1 LKIRILSQKLHKTD
15 KKNVG
20 QATNINWVN
29 IGERITELRRR
40 KNWSQSD
47 LAEAIAASRDIIG
60 KYERNENSP
69 SVEMAVKI
77 AKSFDVPLD
86 YLLGEGKHASYTK
99 ETVKRIEEI
108 EAMDEKA
115 KSILFNVI
123 DTYIRDAKTRKAH
136 AA

>member
-1 LKIRILSQKLHKTD
+1 MF
-15 KKNVG
+15 
-20 QATNINWVN
+20 N
-29 IGERITELRRR
+29 IGERITELRKR

-60 KYERNENSP
+60 KYERNENGP

-77 AKSFDVPLD
+77 ARAFDVPLD
-86 YLLGEGKHASYTK
+86 YLPGEAKHASYTK

-115 KSILFNVI
+115 KSILFNLI